1 MRIIGIDLATTA
13 KHRAI
18 IADGRSQFISPLI
31 KFDTRLADL
40 ERLREMV
47 AGFPAMFQ
55 RQLEFWRGRL
65 GELKAAGKTA
75 VIWGSGSKGVSFL
88 TTLGLD
94 DGIAGAV
101 DINPH
106 RQGYFMPG
114 TGHRI
119 FGPADLVDLK
129 PDVVI
134 VMNPIYKDEIAA
146 DLAAARR

>member
-1 MRIIGIDLATTA
+1 L
-13 KHRAI
+13 
-18 IADGRSQFISPLI
+18 
-31 KFDTRLADL
+31 
-40 ERLREMV
+40 
-47 AGFPAMFQ
+47 
-55 RQLEFWRGRL
+55 
-65 GELKAAGKTA
+65 
-75 VIWGSGSKGVSFL
+75 FL

-119 FGPADLVDLK
+119 FGPDDLVELK

-134 VMNPIYKDEIAA
+134 VMNPIYREEITA
-146 DLAAARR
+146 DLAARGLTPEILNVDDGVKQ